1 MSLRQGGLVVHCY
14 LARVLAF
21 LCLDAKRTW
30 RAAGGHGAAC
40 DSTAGE
46 VYMKSSPGKVKLG
59 RCKKACENT
68 AGCQSITYFNNGW
81 CSHYSTPC
89 TKTTWSNKAV
99 ALRLSLESVTTAT
112 TITAIGQCG

>member
-1 MSLRQGGLVVHCY
+1 MC
-14 LARVLAF
+14 LAV
-21 LCLDAKRTW
+21 KRTW
-30 RAAGGHGAAC
+30 RAAGVHGAAC

-68 AGCQSITYFNNGW
+68 AGCQSITYFKTGW

-89 TKTTWSNKAV
+89 TKTTRVNKAI
-99 ALRLSLESVTTAT
+99 ALRFTADSDT
-112 TITAIGQCG
+112 DSKPTGQSNA